1 MKQNTLSRLMK
12 ILHSIVQQVI
22 YHVDGESK
30 EKPTGS
36 TSLVKYDA
44 DTNNTDTQG
53 KGDWD
58 GIVFMD
64 YFIPKMILLLNGLT
78 A

>member
-22 YHVDGESK
+22 ITLTENQKKNLQV
-30 EKPTGS
+30 S

-58 GIVFMD
+58 GIV
-64 YFIPKMILLLNGLT
+64 
-78 A
+78 